1 LTKFTLEEL
10 ALIIES
16 RASADAEKSYTKSLL
31 DGGVSR
37 TSRKFGEEAIEIVI
51 AALQG
56 DRSAVVTEA
65 ADVFF
70 HLLVLM
76 KAANVTLPEVLEELE
91 RRTVRSGIEEK
102 KARHG

>member
-1 LTKFTLEEL
+1 MTKFTLEEL